1 MDVAPGR
8 VVTLDYTVRLAS
20 GTMLDSTGE
29 CGPVSVLSGAG
40 QLFAALEAR
49 LVGMHPGETR
59 EFRIPAEEAYGVWQ
73 ADLVRTLPRDKLPPD
88 LELTVGQEYRL
99 TPQGSRPV
107 RFRLLEVGETE
118 VRADFNPPEAGQEL
132 LVTVT
137 VLGVRAPTAEEERRG
152 RV

>member
-1 MDVAPGR
+1 
-8 VVTLDYTVRLAS
+8 
-20 GTMLDSTGE
+20 
-29 CGPVSVLSGAG
+29 
-40 QLFAALEAR
+40 
-49 LVGMHPGETR
+49 MHPGETR